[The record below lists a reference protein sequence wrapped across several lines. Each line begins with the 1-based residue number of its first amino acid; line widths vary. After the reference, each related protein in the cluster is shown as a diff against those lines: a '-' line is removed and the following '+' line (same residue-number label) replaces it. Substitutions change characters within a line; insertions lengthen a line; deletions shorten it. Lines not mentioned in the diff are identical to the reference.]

1 MEQTALMLAVAGGA
15 VAGAALTAAALIRWR
30 RQRDAAR
37 TEQDRARGE
46 AQEEMR
52 KEVERLTAALAT
64 ARAAADS
71 DRQSKAQFIAT
82 MSHELRTP
90 LNAIIGFSEI
100 IETEVMGP
108 VGERLYLSYAG
119 DIRESAVHLLELIN
133 TILDIANADAG
144 GGHMAERPVSPA
156 ALVTGCLRLMRGRA
170 ERGRVTL
177 AAEVDDATPAVM
189 ADEGMVMR
197 MLDNVLSN
205 AVKFT
210 PAGGTVTVSVAD
222 AGDGGLVFRVADTG
236 IGIPEE
242 ALERIFDPFF
252 QVDGR
257 LNRHYEGAGLGLPL
271 TRALLLRHGG
281 VIALD
286 STPGQGTTVSLHF
299 PPERVLR

>member
-1 MEQTALMLAVAGGA
+1 MEQTALAVLVGAGGA
-15 VAGAALTAAALIRWR
+15 AAGAALTAAALAHGWR

-37 TEQDRARGE
+37 AERDRLAG
-46 AQEEMR
+46 Q
-52 KEVERLTAALAT
+52 VEHLTAALAT
-64 ARAAADS
+64 AQAAADS

-100 IETEVMGP
+100 IEAEVMGP
-108 VGERLYLSYAG
+108 VGERLYVSYAG

-133 TILDIANADAG
+133 TILDVANADGG
-144 GGHMAERPVSPA
+144 GGHMAERPVSPTD
-156 ALVTGCLRLMRGRA
+156 LVNASLRLMRDRAGRS
-170 ERGRVTL
+170 RVTL
-177 AAEVDDATPAVM
+177 AADMDDATPAVM

-210 PAGGTVTVSVAD
+210 PAGGTVTVSVAED
-222 AGDGGLVFRVADTG
+222 AAGGLAFRVTDTG
-236 IGIPEE
+236 IGMAEE

-257 LNRHYEGAGLGLPL
+257 LNRHYEGAGLGLAL

-281 VIALD
+281 TIALD
-286 STPGQGTTVSLHF
+286 SAPGRGTTVSLRF

>member
-1 MEQTALMLAVAGGA
+1 MEQMALAVLVAAGGGAAAVSTAALMRCRRRL
-15 VAGAALTAAALIRWR
+15 AGARAE
-30 RQRDAAR
+30 RDRLAG
-37 TEQDRARGE
+37 Q
-46 AQEEMR
+46 
-52 KEVERLTAALAT
+52 VEHLTAALAT
-64 ARAAADS
+64 AQAAADS
-71 DRQSKAQFIAT
+71 DRQSKAQFLAT

-108 VGERLYLSYAG
+108 VGERLYVSYAG

-133 TILDIANADAG
+133 TILDVANADGG

-156 ALVTGCLRLMRGRA
+156 GLVNASLRLMRDRAGRS
-170 ERGRVTL
+170 RVTL
-177 AAEVDDATPAVM
+177 AADVDDTTPAVM

-210 PAGGTVTVSVAD
+210 PAGGSVTVSVAED
-222 AGDGGLVFRVADTG
+222 GDGGLVFRITDTG
-236 IGIPEE
+236 IGMAEE

-257 LNRHYEGAGLGLPL
+257 LNRHYEGAGLGLAL

-281 VIALD
+281 TIALD
-286 STPGQGTTVSLHF
+286 STPGQGTTVSLRF

>member
-1 MEQTALMLAVAGGA
+1 MEQMALAVLVAAGGCAAA
-15 VAGAALTAAALIRWR
+15 VAAAAALMRCR
-30 RQRDAAR
+30 RRLAGAWAERDRLAGR
-37 TEQDRARGE
+37 
-46 AQEEMR
+46 
-52 KEVERLTAALAT
+52 VEHLTAALAT

-71 DRQSKAQFIAT
+71 DRQSKAQFLAT

-108 VGERLYLSYAG
+108 VGERLYVSYAG

-133 TILDIANADAG
+133 TILDVANADGG

-156 ALVTGCLRLMRGRA
+156 DVVNASLRLMRDRA
-170 ERGRVTL
+170 GRGRVTL
-177 AAEVDDATPAVM
+177 AATVDDATPAVM

-210 PAGGTVTVSVAD
+210 PAGGTVTVAVTED
-222 AGDGGLVFRVADTG
+222 AAGGLVFRITDTG
-236 IGIPEE
+236 IGMAQE
-242 ALERIFDPFF
+242 ALERVFDPFF

-257 LNRHYEGAGLGLPL
+257 LNRHYEGAGLGLAL

-281 VIALD
+281 TIALD
-286 STPGQGTTVSLHF
+286 STPGQGTTVSLRF